1 MTIDELIELAS
12 QAHEDLGGD
21 TESASP
27 ASPAGPSGLDSRDP
41 RGAGHTGQLF
51 SPVTGRRAGHPRR
64 LSELGEVDYV
74 EADG

>member
-27 ASPAGPSGLDSRDP
+27 ASPAGPSGLHSRDP
-41 RGAGHTGQLF
+41 RGA
-51 SPVTGRRAGHPRR
+51 PVTGRGAGHPRR
-64 LSELGEVDYV
+64 LSELGEVDYL